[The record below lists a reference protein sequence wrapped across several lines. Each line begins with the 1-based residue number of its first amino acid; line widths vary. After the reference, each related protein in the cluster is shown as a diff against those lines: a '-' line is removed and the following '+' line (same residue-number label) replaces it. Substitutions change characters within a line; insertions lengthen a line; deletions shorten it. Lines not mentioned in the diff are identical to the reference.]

1 MIIFLIF
8 IYLDL
13 KDQNDKFK
21 KVQSEREKL
30 IEIVEDNIST
40 KEKEVKLRIKF
51 ENKINSLHAINR
63 VTQELYDRANES
75 LGMLDLC
82 KLYL

>member
-75 LGMLDLC
+75 LGMLDLY

>member
-30 IEIVEDNIST
+30 IEIVEENIST

-75 LGMLDLC
+75 LGMLDLY

>member
-21 KVQSEREKL
+21 KIQSEREKL

-75 LGMLDLC
+75 LGMLDLY